1 LTPAALKHDPEKWPP
16 VFGKIMRKRQAK
28 AKFRINL
35 KSFRFSALIAA
46 VLATMRKDVE

>member
-1 LTPAALKHDPEKWPP
+1 MIPKSGRRFSE
-16 VFGKIMRKRQAK
+16 KIMRKRQAK